1 MKKKLLVV
9 TVSATLGLTG
19 CMHTEENIRE
29 YSDVSMQK
37 ADILPTKESLK
48 GAKQKI
54 VIFPADTSNSPLAGK
69 SHAGT
74 TIATSLETYLAEV
87 GVEIVDRNIASKLRK
102 ELALAESK
110 GKSEY
115 NGPDIANYAITG
127 SISNANI
134 SYSFTKRDS
143 YTDKK
148 GNTHVTPAHCSFKA
162 NVSANLKLYKLPG
175 LAYSKTITTDDS
187 ASFSTDT
194 TNSRCPISEASATSL
209 VRKAAKEGVEDSKS
223 KFQNFF
229 SPKAY
234 VLERKVNGNKSLFK
248 ISAGKN
254 FGFIPESTIT
264 FYNLEVKANP
274 LTGDVTT
281 EEYIVVEGTVTAN
294 LIGDKFAWIL
304 VEDEL
309 ADQVKIGDYV
319 KVKYSSGFLTSF
331 SESTKS
337 LGNGL
342 TSMFN

>member
-9 TVSATLGLTG
+9 AISATLGLTG
-19 CMHTEENIRE
+19 CMSTTENIRD

-37 ADILPTKESLK
+37 ADILPTKEVIN

-54 VIFPADTSNSPLAGK
+54 VIFTADTSNSPLAET

-134 SYSFTKRDS
+134 SYSFNEKHSWVDS
-143 YTDKK
+143 D
-148 GNTHVTPAHCSFKA
+148 GDRHVNAAYCRFKA

-175 LAYSKTITTDDS
+175 LAYSKTITTNETVS
-187 ASFSTDT
+187 MKTET
-194 TNSRCPISEASATSL
+194 TNSRCPISEAAATSL
-209 VRKAAKEGVEDSKS
+209 VREAAKEGVEDNKA

-234 VLERKVNGNKSLFK
+234 VLERKVNGSKSLFK

-274 LTGDVTT
+274 LTGDVST
-281 EEYIVVEGTVTAN
+281 EEYAIVEGTVTAN

-304 VEDEL
+304 VDDEL